1 MNDSLRAKNN
11 TTQEL
16 LFVDD
21 DICILNGIHRL
32 FRQHNVPWKYTLSR
46 GVDDALDIIKQK
58 PVDAVITDISMPL
71 RDGIELL
78 HVLRKN
84 KEWKDLPVVMITGM
98 NDPELRSKALNLGA
112 TDLLYKPILPIDLI
126 ARIRSVL
133 HTKRCNDE
141 IKLHNSH
148 LSNLIQQRTEA
159 LESTRLEMI
168 LRLARAA
175 EFRSNETGFHIIRVG
190 YYSKV
195 LSENVGMDKSFTE
208 SIFLTSPLHDL
219 GKIGIPDKILLKEG
233 KLSNTEWEI
242 MKTHCTIGV
251 DLLKSDCFDHENSHT
266 TINLSINK
274 NYNKYNNPLL
284 EMAAEIA
291 GGHHE
296 QWDGTGYPQG
306 KKQGEIPLSARIV
319 SICDVYDA
327 LRSKRAYKPELK
339 HDEAI
344 AIMLKDRAR
353 RFDPTIF
360 SAFERSLSEFKDIYH
375 QYRDFSSRI

>member
-148 LSNLIQQRTEA
+148 LSNLIQQ
-159 LESTRLEMI
+159 I
-168 LRLARAA
+168 GRASCR
-175 EFRSNETGFHIIRVG
+175 ERV
-190 YYSKV
+190 
-195 LSENVGMDKSFTE
+195 
-208 SIFLTSPLHDL
+208 
-219 GKIGIPDKILLKEG
+219 
-233 KLSNTEWEI
+233 
-242 MKTHCTIGV
+242 
-251 DLLKSDCFDHENSHT
+251 
-266 TINLSINK
+266 
-274 NYNKYNNPLL
+274 
-284 EMAAEIA
+284 
-291 GGHHE
+291 
-296 QWDGTGYPQG
+296 
-306 KKQGEIPLSARIV
+306 
-319 SICDVYDA
+319 
-327 LRSKRAYKPELK
+327 
-339 HDEAI
+339 
-344 AIMLKDRAR
+344 
-353 RFDPTIF
+353 
-360 SAFERSLSEFKDIYH
+360 
-375 QYRDFSSRI
+375 